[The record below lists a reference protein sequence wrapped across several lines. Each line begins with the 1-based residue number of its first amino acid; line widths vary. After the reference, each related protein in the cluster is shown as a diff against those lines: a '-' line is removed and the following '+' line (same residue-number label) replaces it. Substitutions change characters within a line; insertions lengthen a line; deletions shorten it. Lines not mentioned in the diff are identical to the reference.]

1 MYDATLKKFCSF
13 FFLVNR
19 KNRFYVTVGL
29 YSNRLHK
36 MSKYGKNISYPRGYA
51 SCATFLFST
60 HLTSSMIYFWA
71 GSGYMDCIQVM
82 KESLEVA
89 YCFLDFLWKV
99 ETPQMKNKSLCWRT
113 NKQNIFTTH
122 LFLPLHPY
130 TSMYILYTVLRTISI
145 GAGKQNFVR
154 LLRTSVVVNHFLY
167 SCDHIQGWYCKEKL
181 DTNHTQ
187 GSKGES
193 RCVDLRCGL
202 SLFSFSN
209 EGTLSSLRK

>member
-1 MYDATLKKFCSF
+1 
-13 FFLVNR
+13 
-19 KNRFYVTVGL
+19 
-29 YSNRLHK
+29 
-36 MSKYGKNISYPRGYA
+36 MSKCGKDTSYPRGYA

-60 HLTSSMIYFWA
+60 HLTSSVIYFWA
-71 GSGYMDCIQVM
+71 GSGYMDCIQVI
-82 KESLEVA
+82 KEGLEVA

-130 TSMYILYTVLRTISI
+130 TSMHILYTVLRTISI

-167 SCDHIQGWYCKEKL
+167 SCDHIQGWHCKEKL

>member
-1 MYDATLKKFCSF
+1 MWHEHKLSTRLCLVCHF
-13 FFLVNR
+13 FVLNAFDIICDLFLSRLRVHGLYTSNERRLGSCILLPWFLVEGGDTPNE
-19 KNRFYVTVGL
+19 K
-29 YSNRLHK
+29 
-36 MSKYGKNISYPRGYA
+36 
-51 SCATFLFST
+51 
-60 HLTSSMIYFWA
+60 
-71 GSGYMDCIQVM
+71 QVIV
-82 KESLEVA
+82 L
-89 YCFLDFLWKV
+89 
-99 ETPQMKNKSLCWRT
+99 KNKHH
-113 NKQNIFTTH
+113 TTH
-122 LFLPLHPY
+122 LFLLLHPY
-130 TSMYILYTVLRTISI
+130 TSMHILYTVLRTISI